1 MDTGVQAKIERM
13 RAAAAQLKERRQQS
27 SEQGNSFMAS
37 RVHHGPVMA
46 RGLHG
51 DPGGSGQV
59 SVAEHEKQDFF

>member
-1 MDTGVQAKIERM
+1 
-13 RAAAAQLKERRQQS
+13 
-27 SEQGNSFMAS
+27 MAS

-59 SVAEHEKQDFF
+59 SVAEHEKQDFFFNEGYMEEIIEELYEEK